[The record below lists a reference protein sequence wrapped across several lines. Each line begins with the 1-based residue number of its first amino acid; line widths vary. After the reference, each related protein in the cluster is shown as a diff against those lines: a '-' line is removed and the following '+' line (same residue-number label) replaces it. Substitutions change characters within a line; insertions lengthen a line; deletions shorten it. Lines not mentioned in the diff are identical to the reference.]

1 MKPEPSLSRA
11 PGFWQ
16 TVGLLLSASRRRS
29 VGRRQRQ
36 QQLLQFRTGSSTNTL
51 GALGTLMFWAGM
63 AFVNGSAAYVVHLV
77 ILQGQRIEAEQQGKI
92 VVSDFFIDAVRD
104 VEKAESQ
111 TDKERAH
118 HDLEWAYSWEA
129 RDRSRDFGGSKEKN
143 EELLRKA
150 VQTRGSSG
158 FIGSTASQ
166 PGIGHPATTRPF
178 TSMLA
183 TIVLFGWLIMLI
195 FQGEGL
201 ELDIQRRRNPNW
213 EWLFS
218 HPVRPGAVFLAEML
232 SPIAANPIYGTG
244 PLFFGILYGSAY
256 GPELGFVAAILIGVP
271 VSVAAACVGKALEI
285 AIMLRFP
292 PHSRGALIGLMS
304 WLGYTTMFLFFVAI
318 VVTPI
323 IVDASANLLRPLAT
337 AIPWPWFSWTI
348 GLQSDGSLSFISGM
362 LFCWVASIVMTAS
375 GVGVAIW
382 GAQRGLAGSSAGSKV
397 TSSTKI
403 ISTIPL
409 LRNDPLYRKEILWFL
424 RDRGAIVQT
433 ILIPVTV
440 AGFQLF
446 NLRVFLQSVQDSWR
460 AVSGAAVVF
469 GTYLLWILGP
479 RSLASEGP
487 SLWLAQTWPRG
498 LEELMKAK
506 ARLWFLIAT
515 TLVLSVLALVIVR
528 FPGDTWRVLLIAV
541 GWIAFGRSMAEKSVT
556 LVSMS
561 SSSGEPEPIPKG
573 RRYAA
578 SLGMLTFAIGILGQR
593 WELAVVG
600 IVYSWLTA
608 AAMWENF
615 RARLPFLF
623 DPWSEKV
630 PPPPTL
636 MHAMIAI
643 SVLVE
648 GGAVVTGICLALFSY
663 LGDAAIAVSQ
673 ALAFGAVATIVSLVS
688 SSMLADRGVPAKKVW
703 CWKTENAPVD
713 SRRWWWSGDGQRDGY
728 FLASL
733 GIGVLS
739 GLLFALLAKVY
750 LLLLSQ
756 FGTFSEMIRSAQKQ
770 MESVPGLWVSYAVIA
785 IVFAP
790 IAEEYLFRGL
800 LFRALDRE
808 WGGWRALVGSAA
820 FFAIYHPPLA
830 WLPVFLV
837 GLTTAFVFKKTGRLA
852 AAVVVHMVYNA
863 VVVLL

>member
-1 MKPEPSLSRA
+1 M
-11 PGFWQ
+11 
-16 TVGLLLSASRRRS
+16 V
-29 VGRRQRQ
+29 
-36 QQLLQFRTGSSTNTL
+36 
-51 GALGTLMFWAGM
+51 WAFV
-63 AFVNGSAAYVVHLV
+63 AFVNGSAGYLVHMV
-77 ILQGQRIEAEQQGKI
+77 TVQAQQIEG
-92 VVSDFFIDAVRD
+92 
-104 VEKAESQ
+104 
-111 TDKERAH
+111 
-118 HDLEWAYSWEA
+118 
-129 RDRSRDFGGSKEKN
+129 
-143 EELLRKA
+143 
-150 VQTRGSSG
+150 
-158 FIGSTASQ
+158 Q
-166 PGIGHPATTRPF
+166 PGELTTIAPL

-183 TIVLFGWLIMLI
+183 TLVLLAWVVMLI

-232 SPIAANPIYGTG
+232 SPIAANPIYATG
-244 PLFFGILYGSAY
+244 PLFFCVLYGYFYSPAS
-256 GPELGFVAAILIGVP
+256 GFAAAILMGVP
-271 VSVAAACVGKALEI
+271 ISIAAACLGKALEI
-285 AIMLRFP
+285 GVMLRFP
-292 PHSRGALIGLMS
+292 PRSRGALIGLMS
-304 WLGYTTMFLFFVAI
+304 WLGYTAMLLFLVAYAS
-318 VVTPI
+318 TPDI
-323 IVDASANLLRPLAT
+323 MNASANLLRPLT
-337 AIPWPWFSWTI
+337 VIPWPWFAWTI

-362 LFCWVASIVMTAS
+362 LFCWLASIVMTAS
-375 GVGVAIW
+375 GVGFTIW
-382 GAQRGLAGSSAGSKV
+382 GAQRGLAGSAAGSKV
-397 TSSTKI
+397 TSAPKVVS
-403 ISTIPL
+403 SIPF
-409 LRNDPLYRKEILWFL
+409 LRKDPLYRKEVLWFL

-433 ILIPVTV
+433 ILIPVTI
-440 AGFQLF
+440 AAFQLV
-446 NLRVFLQSVQDSWR
+446 NLRAFFEHVQYSWR
-460 AVSGAAVVF
+460 SISGAAVVF

-515 TLVLSVLALVIVR
+515 ALVLSVLAFVIVR
-528 FPGDTWRVLLIAV
+528 FPGDAWKVLLIAV

-578 SLGMLTFAIGILGQR
+578 SLGMLTFAVGILGER

-643 SVLVE
+643 SILVE
-648 GGAVVTGICLALFSY
+648 GGAVITGICLALFSF

-673 ALAFGAVATIVSLVS
+673 ALAFGVVAAAVSLGA
-688 SSMLADRGVPAKKVW
+688 SSMLADRGVQAKEVW
-703 CWKTENAPVD
+703 CWRTQGAPVH
-713 SRRWWWSGDGQRDGY
+713 SRPWWWSGDGQRDGY
-728 FLASL
+728 FLSSL
-733 GIGVLS
+733 GIGAAS
-739 GLLFALLAKVY
+739 GLVFALIAKGY

-756 FGTFSEMIRSAQKQ
+756 FGTFSEMMRTAQER
-770 MESVPGLWVSYAVIA
+770 MESVPGLWISYGVIA
-785 IVFAP
+785 LVFAP
-790 IAEEYLFRGL
+790 VAEEYLFRGL

-820 FFAIYHPPLA
+820 FFAIYHPPLS

-852 AAVVVHMVYNA
+852 AAVAVHMVYNA
-863 VVVLL
+863 IVVLL